1 MNELGKIFLGVL
13 LLAVCHIFVL
23 TILGVVAS
31 AATSTGNYNI
41 GIIYLYALLGI
52 GIAQLIYVIPLIFW
66 LRRERKWGIM
76 KGVIIGAVLTALLN
90 GGCWLLLSNFYR

>member
-13 LLAVCHIFVL
+13 LLTGCHILIL
-23 TILGVVAS
+23 TILGAIAS
-31 AATSTGNYNI
+31 AATGNYNI

-52 GIAQLIYVIPLIFW
+52 GIAQLIYVIPLIIW
-66 LRRERKWGIM
+66 LRWKRKWGIM
-76 KGVIIGAVLTALLN
+76 KGVIIGAVITALLN